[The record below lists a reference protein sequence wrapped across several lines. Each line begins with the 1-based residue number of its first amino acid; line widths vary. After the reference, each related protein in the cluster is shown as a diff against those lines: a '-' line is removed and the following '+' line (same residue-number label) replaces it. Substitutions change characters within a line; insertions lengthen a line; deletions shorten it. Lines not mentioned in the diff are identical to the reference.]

1 MSKFALFGGV
11 RPYRVKADN
20 IIFQELQ
27 QKEAY
32 QDKNFENVYTYRR
45 IIIGYALNRN
55 KFTELYQTVNAV
67 ESVIS
72 NSNCNNEIISIS
84 KKEIKCFLE
93 VYLPP
98 VPIGFG
104 VKKNDKIKIDPGQFI
119 WQDFTFAKKALH
131 FD

>member
-1 MSKFALFGGV
+1 MCNNNEYDFEHILSRYIRNLK
-11 RPYRVKADN
+11 N
-20 IIFQELQ
+20 
-27 QKEAY
+27 
-32 QDKNFENVYTYRR
+32 KNFENVYTYRR

-104 VKKNDKIKIDPGQFI
+104 VKKNDKIKI
-119 WQDFTFAKKALH
+119 K
-131 FD
+131 